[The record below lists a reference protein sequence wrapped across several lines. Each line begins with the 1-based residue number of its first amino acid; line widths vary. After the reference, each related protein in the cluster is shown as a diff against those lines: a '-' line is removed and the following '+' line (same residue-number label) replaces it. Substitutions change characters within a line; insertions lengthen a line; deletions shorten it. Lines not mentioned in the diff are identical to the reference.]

1 MYDRD
6 SVVVTEPSLGLFCSK
21 LGNFNLQPRTLD
33 VEELHLIYIYI
44 YIYIMYIYYI
54 YVCIRYIH
62 TIPCHTIPYHSIA
75 LHYITLHYLTRHYIT
90 LHTYTYIH
98 TLPDITLHCIALHI
112 ALHYM
117 LCLKACLELLTQCK
131 IFVYLEES
139 ILVYTSHL
147 AYTRMCRDIRTHSK
161 NWKRRRYATSR
172 NIILAARDCPKQ
184 MSLNKAWSV
193 WGIQEKWN
201 RINLPK
207 TICRCSVC
215 FHIPSTKSTRH
226 LQDIYRSEDCL
237 EFLNLIS
244 VDIVSL
250 KDV

>member
-1 MYDRD
+1 MIYVGKGLVCSTLETARLSLRLAMYDRD

-44 YIYIMYIYYI
+44 YILYIYIYYMCVYKI
-54 YVCIRYIH
+54 HTYH
-62 TIPCHTIPYHSIA
+62 TIPCHTIPYHTIPLHYTT
-75 LHYITLHYLTRHYIT
+75 LHYITLHVIT
-90 LHTYTYIH
+90 LHYIHIHTYIRC
-98 TLPDITLHCIALHI
+98 LTLHCIALHI

-207 TICRCSVC
+207 TICRCCVLPYP
-215 FHIPSTKSTRH
+215 FH
-226 LQDIYRSEDCL
+226 
-237 EFLNLIS
+237 
-244 VDIVSL
+244 
-250 KDV
+250 